1 MSHSEPPSL
10 TSGSSHPVSFDPAR
24 FKEAAHEAGHGVLAV
39 LLGRPLVHLSLEPEP
54 ETRLQTPTRLPKR
67 KPSESSEIA
76 HLEGEAML
84 ALAGLVAERV
94 MGLADAASLAASRS
108 DLEVAT
114 RIATLTVGGARADK
128 AIAHHLAVVER

>member
-1 MSHSEPPSL
+1 
-10 TSGSSHPVSFDPAR
+10 
-24 FKEAAHEAGHGVLAV
+24 
-39 LLGRPLVHLSLEPEP
+39 
-54 ETRLQTPTRLPKR
+54 
-67 KPSESSEIA
+67 
-76 HLEGEAML
+76 ML

-128 AIAHHLAVVER
+128 AIAHHLAVVERMLRKREPILRDLAEALYEKGRLSGSEVTELVPRR